1 MSFTFK
7 AQDKSNAKRFLV
19 KTCKLE
25 NFEAYLTQHAGS
37 WGTWLGADGK
47 PVEAAKAV
55 EGTFATM
62 VVAAPA
68 PAPVERAIA
77 ADVLPTEADLHAMAQ
92 VGVEQAQEEET
103 HDEAPAPSASAFG
116 AFALSQLTAEPQ
128 PDPVADPAAPK
139 ASREGATSTTGLKIE
154 KDRPFVNGVQRQ
166 SKGSVGDRLWALY
179 DSIGE
184 GCTLLQAK
192 AMAEAHGLSTT
203 SAAIALYRWRKY
215 NGFANV
221 K

>member
-1 MSFTFK
+1 MFTFK

-25 NFEAYLTQHAGS
+25 NFDAYLTQHEGK
-37 WGTWLGADGK
+37 WGTYLDEAGV
-47 PVEAAKAV
+47 PVPFAKV
-55 EGTFATM
+55 YG
-62 VVAAPA
+62 VAAAAQCAQQAAEEQAPAPTEA
-68 PAPVERAIA
+68 PAPVE
-77 ADVLPTEADLHAMAQ
+77 
-92 VGVEQAQEEET
+92 VEEV
-103 HDEAPAPSASAFG
+103 PGPGASAFG
-116 AFALSQLTAEPQ
+116 AFAVSQLTAEPQ
-128 PDPVADPAAPK
+128 PAPADAPK
-139 ASREGATSTTGLKIE
+139 ATREGATSTTGLKIE
-154 KDRPFVNGVQRQ
+154 KDRPVVNGVQRQ

>member
-25 NFEAYLTQHAGS
+25 NFEQYLTQHAGS
-37 WGTWLGADGK
+37 WGTWLNADGAPVLAAQALEGVFAEVVVAAPPAPVAAPA
-47 PVEAAKAV
+47 PVE
-55 EGTFATM
+55 
-62 VVAAPA
+62 AAPA
-68 PAPVERAIA
+68 PAPAPAPADEDDHVE
-77 ADVLPTEADLHAMAQ
+77 T
-92 VGVEQAQEEET
+92 T
-103 HDEAPAPSASAFG
+103 APAPSASAFG
-116 AFALSQLTAEPQ
+116 AFALSQLGATAQ
-128 PDPVADPAAPK
+128 PDPVDTGTK

-154 KDRPFVNGVQRQ
+154 KDRPLVNGVQRQ